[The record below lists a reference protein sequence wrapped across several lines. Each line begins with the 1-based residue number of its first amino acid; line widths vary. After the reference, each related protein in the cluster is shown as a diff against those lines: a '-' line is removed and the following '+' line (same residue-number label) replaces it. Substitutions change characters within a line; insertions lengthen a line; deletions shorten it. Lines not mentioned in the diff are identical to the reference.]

1 MKTKAKR
8 QSIREKDDAAIAAAL
23 ADARES
29 IRQARFGR
37 ATAQKDGGVAALK
50 KTVAR
55 LETERSA
62 RLKTKTA

>member
-8 QSIREKDDAAIAAAL
+8 QDIREKDDAAIAAAL
-23 ADARES
+23 AGARES
-29 IRQARFGR
+29 LRQARFGR
-37 ATAQKDGGVAALK
+37 VTALKDGGVAALK

-55 LETERSA
+55 LETERTV